1 MFSVLIQKW
10 PSTDLLSNHTAPYLH
25 IQIHLL
31 VHAQVRFCLSTNIV
45 LSKLILF
52 PLDNAHVF
60 QLPQN
65 ILIESNLLP
74 QIYVTCEEPQ
84 QQQLFQGSGQC
95 QLARE
100 KSRDS
105 HTAWAGTQK
114 ADELEEEHK

>member
-10 PSTDLLSNHTAPYLH
+10 PSTDSLSNHTAPYLH

-60 QLPQN
+60 QLPQT

-74 QIYVTCEEPQ
+74 QIHVTREEL

-105 HTAWAGTQK
+105 HMAWAGTQK
-114 ADELEEEHK
+114 ADELEGEHK